1 MKKFFVAALMTSILA
16 QAASAAL
23 IERNIS
29 YFHNETGAVI
39 DHLYKINE
47 EEKTGVYYD
56 YETEKR
62 VKVNLED
69 LSQQVEYPINNV
81 SSGKFVLANINGHI
95 KVCEVYYVFE
105 NGMTRFGCQNGKIRD
120 NIGVDR
126 PAVVQFNDHVS
137 NLTAEIK
144 SMNDFKKGD
153 KASLKAFAGNLRVGT
168 KVRIEAIFPNG
179 EAVVQKAGTN
189 LLDTSG
195 ILMKF
200 NVEKVQLS
208 DLKKL

>member
-1 MKKFFVAALMTSILA
+1 MKKFIVAALMTSILA
-16 QAASAAL
+16 QTASAAL
-23 IERNIS
+23 IERNT
-29 YFHNETGAVI
+29 YFFHNETGAVV
-39 DHLYKINE
+39 DLYKINE

-56 YETEKR
+56 YTLGKR

-81 SSGKFVLANINGHI
+81 ASGKFVLANINGKI

-126 PAVVQFNDHVS
+126 PAVVPFNDHAS
-137 NLTAEIK
+137 NLTAEVK
-144 SMNDFKKGD
+144 SMNEFRRGD

-179 EAVVQKAGTN
+179 EAVVQKAGAN